1 MEIMSEYIDFSAN
14 EELWKEEE
22 QVDGLGQSIFKEGF
36 EQGFKEGFEQGFKQ
50 GFEQEVE
57 KGVAR
62 SVVQGAIKA
71 CQDLGRSKED
81 AVSWIQEKYS
91 VSQENA
97 ITYVNQYWM

>member
-22 QVDGLGQSIFKEGF
+22 QVDGLGQSI
-36 EQGFKEGFEQGFKQ
+36 FKEGFEQGFKQ